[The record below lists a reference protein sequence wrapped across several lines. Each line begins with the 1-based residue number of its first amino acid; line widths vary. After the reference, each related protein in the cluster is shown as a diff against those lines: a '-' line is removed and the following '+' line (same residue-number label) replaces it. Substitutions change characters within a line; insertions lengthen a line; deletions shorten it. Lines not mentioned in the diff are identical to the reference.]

1 MADDNQQ
8 PSPESALTELAA
20 AAAQLH
26 ELFSSYLEAGFT
38 AEQALQLVIALIT
51 QRPNSYATPEPHSGG
66 THSHVPNVDSDAR

>member
-1 MADDNQQ
+1 MGDDNQQ

-51 QRPNSYATPEPHSGG
+51 QRPNS
-66 THSHVPNVDSDAR
+66 